1 MEDISRSDTE
11 AFLRELG
18 ADDEVILV
26 VNERVK
32 DRDIQTVIRKFRTF
46 AEQNPAVIL
55 AALSAVILGG
65 GAVAARKVMKSS
77 RKSTKR
83 KASASSTRKRSRSS
97 SKRTLIEPHP
107 GDKRY
112 VRRNASGQFKE
123 SVDVGRSLSA
133 DRKRTS
139 KTRAK
144 AGQGDRGDR
153 A

>member
-83 KASASSTRKRSRSS
+83 KASASGTRKRSRST

-153 A
+153 

>member
-83 KASASSTRKRSRSS
+83 KASASGTRKRSRST

-112 VRRNASGQFKE
+112 VRRNAGGQFKE

-153 A
+153 